1 MKLFK
6 IYAIQFDL
14 LKDYYFCIVSADN
27 EQDAIS
33 LVESHGVTVDSV
45 EEIKERGIVYHDHGY
60 Y

>member
-6 IYAIQFDL
+6 IYAQPTDL
-14 LKDYYFCIVSADN
+14 LRDYYFCIVAADN

-33 LVESHGVTVDSV
+33 MVESHRVIVDSV
-45 EEIKERGIVYHDHGY
+45 EEIKDRGIVYHDHGY

>member
-6 IYAIQFDL
+6 IHAIQFL
-14 LKDYYFCIVSADN
+14 NDYYFCIVTADS

-33 LVESHGVTVDSV
+33 LVESHGVIVDSV
-45 EEIKERGIVYHDHGY
+45 EEIKECGIVYHDHGY

>member
-6 IYAIQFDL
+6 IYAIQFV
-14 LKDYYFCIVSADN
+14 KDYYFCIIAADN

-33 LVESHGVTVDSV
+33 LVESHGVNVDSV

>member
-14 LKDYYFCIVSADN
+14 LKDYYFCIVAADN
-27 EQDAIS
+27 AYDAIS

-45 EEIKERGIVYHDHGY
+45 EEIQERCFVYHDHGY

>member
-6 IYAIQFDL
+6 IHTIQFL
-14 LKDYYFCIVSADN
+14 NDYYFCIVTADN

-33 LVESHGVTVDSV
+33 LVESQGVVVDSV
-45 EEIKERGIVYHDHGY
+45 EEIKECGIVYHDHGY